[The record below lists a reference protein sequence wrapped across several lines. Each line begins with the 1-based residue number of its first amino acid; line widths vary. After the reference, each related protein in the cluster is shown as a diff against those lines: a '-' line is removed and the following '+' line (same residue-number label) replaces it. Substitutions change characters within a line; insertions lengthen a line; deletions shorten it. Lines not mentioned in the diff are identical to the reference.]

1 MKKRILCV
9 LALLLMLSLTL
20 CACGQ
25 RTDNY
30 STYEGGYVAD
40 DSATQNEYK
49 TELGTNGSSTT
60 AKTQINSGRK
70 VIITEDYS
78 FETTDLDKCVSDLDG
93 LIAGSDCYLETSN
106 ISGNTTDG
114 GWLSYTIRVPADKL
128 ESFAKSLEGI
138 GNLTSKKRSS
148 DDVTLAYYDNES
160 KLSAY
165 KIHQERLLA
174 LLEKAESLDDILKI
188 ENELATVRANIEN
201 LTTAQN
207 KYDNLVQY
215 STVNVYVSQVKVYS
229 EPESDSFW
237 KQFGDNFVD
246 SFKTAGEFLKGL
258 LFLFIWFLPYLLM
271 LCVVAL
277 IIFFAIKRSTKKKSN
292 KK

>member
-1 MKKRILCV
+1 MKNRFLCI
-9 LALLLMLSLTL
+9 LALLLTLSLMLSACEQSYSGYDSGYISEDSTL
-20 CACGQ
+20 
-25 RTDNY
+25 
-30 STYEGGYVAD
+30 
-40 DSATQNEYK
+40 QNEAK
-49 TELGTNGSSTT
+49 SELSIDGSSTT
-60 AKTQINSGRK
+60 AKAQINSGRK

-78 FETTDLDKCVSDLDG
+78 FETTDLDKCVADLDG
-93 LIAGSDCYLETSN
+93 LIAGSDCYLETSSV
-106 ISGNTTDG
+106 SGNTTDG

-246 SFKTAGEFLKGL
+246 SFKTSGEFLKGL
-258 LFLFIWFLPYLLM
+258 LFMFIWLLPYILM
-271 LCVVAL
+271 LCVVVVIIL
-277 IIFFAIKRSTKKKSN
+277 IIIKISTKKKA
-292 KK
+292 KKK